1 MISENCFGLP
11 DSEMRLWALISTLN
25 FLFPNSWL
33 RQRTTALLLYETDHF
48 SIGGDDEE
56 DDEDH
61 DEFQLPVS
69 PNLQSKSSLS
79 VFVAGWRTRENLLL
93 RFPLLLSKEG
103 GILHATAPPSGWSLR
118 WVWRWRT
125 RPSLLLLF
133 GDAEEKDTLQ
143 VHSVY
148 LLKNY
153 SKLKDLLLIQV
164 FTVAV
169 SWFRKAFHFI
179 FLKPQ

>member
-1 MISENCFGLP
+1 MILNVWTAWQWQLISELP
-11 DSEMRLWALISTLN
+11 LSKLLAETKNHCVAALWKGS
-25 FLFPNSWL
+25 FFYWRRWWRRWGRRRGVSSSW
-33 RQRTTALLLYETDHF
+33 
-48 SIGGDDEE
+48 
-56 DDEDH
+56 
-61 DEFQLPVS
+61 VS
-69 PNLQSKSSLS
+69 KPAVESSLS
-79 VFVAGWRTRENLLL
+79 VFVAGWRTRENRLL
-93 RFPLLLSKEG
+93 RFPLLLLLLREGG

-125 RPSLLLLF
+125 GPSSLFLLF

-153 SKLKDLLLIQV
+153 SKLKYLLLIEL

-169 SWFRKAFHFI
+169 YWFRKAFHFI
-179 FLKPQ
+179 F

>member
-1 MISENCFGLP
+1 MISENFFRLP

-25 FLFPNSWL
+25 FQTPGWDKEPL
-33 RQRTTALLLYETDHF
+33 RCCFMKRIIFFYWRRWRRRWWRRWWVPA
-48 SIGGDDEE
+48 SC
-56 DDEDH
+56 
-61 DEFQLPVS
+61 VS
-69 PNLQSKSSLS
+69 KPAVESSLS

-93 RFPLLLSKEG
+93 RSPLLLSKEG

-133 GDAEEKDTLQ
+133 GGAEEKDTLQ

-153 SKLKDLLLIQV
+153 SKFEYLLLIQV

-179 FLKPQ
+179 F